1 MNAKELLARA
11 HTARKAAYAPYSGFS
26 VGAALLS
33 KDGRV
38 FCGCNVENAAYTPT
52 CCAER
57 VALFS
62 AVAAG
67 VREFSA
73 IAVVGGADEE
83 AAKTRP
89 CYPCGVCR
97 QALSEFSGDG
107 SLAVYLKNGEEGV
120 AYRLSELLPHSF
132 DADQLK

>member
-11 HTARKAAYAPYSGFS
+11 HMARKAAYAPYSGFS

-57 VALFS
+57 VALFT

-67 VREFSA
+67 VREISA

-97 QALSEFSGDG
+97 QALSEFSVDG
-107 SLAVYLKNGEEGV
+107 LLAVYLENGEEGV

>member
-57 VALFS
+57 VALFT

-67 VREFSA
+67 VREISA

-97 QALSEFSGDG
+97 QALSEFSGG
-107 SLAVYLKNGEEGV
+107 GALAVYLEYGEEGV
-120 AYRLSELLPHSF
+120 TYTLSELLPHSF

>member
-11 HTARKAAYAPYSGFS
+11 HMARKAAYAPYSGFS

-83 AAKTRP
+83 AAKMRP

-97 QALSEFSGDG
+97 QALSEFSVDG
-107 SLAVYLKNGEEGV
+107 LLAVYLENGEEGV